1 MMEARENVKAG
12 NLEKEK
18 PRNAVPPEEKGLLD
32 SRKHMTYEMKL
43 PGMKR
48 PLKPVPVFK
57 QQPGENKRS
66 FYHRMDKTIQ
76 GMKSRR
82 QWENRYGVDVTTDEH
97 GQTKVVDHEKD
108 EVELEIEKMRKN
120 KNRKKDE
127 DVLDFSDYQ
136 DNVGFGET
144 VHEPP
149 TLKELNTETRKPGQ
163 KDLLLKK
170 NLEGVK
176 KKKVKDSLAK
186 KVIMEK
192 ERKKAV
198 ELYRAL
204 KAQKLQ

>member
-1 MMEARENVKAG
+1 MMEARENAKAG

-18 PRNAVPPEEKGLLD
+18 PRNAVPPEEQGLLD

-108 EVELEIEKMRKN
+108 EVELEIEKK
-120 KNRKKDE
+120 KKEKLLKKDE

-198 ELYRAL
+198 ELYR
-204 KAQKLQ
+204 